1 MRLNLLEDTNDW
13 TEGDVTNDCDQPV
26 IGSAQAAENGG
37 NTELGSV
44 SMNPTQPLVFQSQ
57 EPVLSF
63 DEQTEI
69 DQENAL
75 MELYSAEDKNLSE
88 EMNNSQGSMTQGDVN
103 MDQGHSEVLE
113 EVQEKTDLD
122 PETRDLGKI
131 RGNTKYNLR
140 ERPELNRRYST

>member
-1 MRLNLLEDTNDW
+1 MNSPGIT
-13 TEGDVTNDCDQPV
+13 
-26 IGSAQAAENGG
+26 
-37 NTELGSV
+37 V

-75 MELYSAEDKNLSE
+75 MELYSAEDENLSE

-131 RGNTKYNLR
+131 CGNTKYNLR
-140 ERPELNRRYST
+140 VRPERNRRYYNLELGPNCENNLWGGPDSGPDVQPDSRPDSQP